1 VTAGGGGEA
10 RWRRWWAPLVTIGAL
25 VVAWQLWVSWRGI
38 EPYVLP
44 TPARIASTG
53 TEIAGELPAKVW
65 ATGWVALVGLGIGA
79 VVGVVLALVVFRYRL
94 ARQVLYPL
102 AAVSQTIPLV
112 VLAPLFVVWFGFG
125 ATPKVLLVTLFCLFP
140 VLVAT
145 VGGLD
150 DADPDLVEL
159 VRSMGASA
167 SAELRTVRLPAALG
181 SFFDGLRIAATY
193 AVGAAVIAE
202 FLGGGTRD
210 EGLGKMIL
218 RAKASFQVDRIFV
231 AVVVIAAMSG
241 LLFVAVDR
249 LGRWAV
255 PWQRAARR
263 SVPVPLAVP
272 VPAPQPEQ
280 R

>member
-1 VTAGGGGEA
+1 MS
-10 RWRRWWAPLVTIGAL
+10 RRGRSRRRRPGWLAPLLTFAAL
-25 VVAWQLWVSWRGI
+25 LVAWQLWVSWRGI

-44 TPARIASTG
+44 TPGRIASTG
-53 TEIAGELPAKVW
+53 VDLAGELPAKVW
-65 ATGWVALVGLGIGA
+65 ATGWVAIAGLVLGA
-79 VVGVVLALVVFRYRL
+79 VLGVVLALVVFRFRL
-94 ARQVLYPL
+94 ARQVLYPIV
-102 AAVSQTIPLV
+102 AMSQTIPLV

-125 ATPKVLLVTLFCLFP
+125 ATPKVLLVTLFCVFP

-150 DADPDLVEL
+150 GADRELVEL
-159 VRSMGASA
+159 VRSMGASRRT
-167 SAELRTVRLPAALG
+167 ELRTVHLPAARR

-218 RAKASFQVDRIFV
+218 RAKASFQIDRIFV
-231 AVVVIAAMSG
+231 AVVLVAAMSG

-249 LGRWAV
+249 LGRRAV
-255 PWQRAARR
+255 PWERAAHR
-263 SVPVPLAVP
+263 SHPVPLP
-272 VPAPQPEQ
+272 TPASESP
-280 R
+280 